1 MFSYNEKIQYRKNRF
16 CNIFMYTILLG
27 NLTSITEGVTIVGI
41 LIAGAM
47 AYT

>member
-1 MFSYNEKIQYRKNRF
+1 
-16 CNIFMYTILLG
+16 MYTIVY
-27 NLTSITEGVTIVGI
+27 NLTSITEGETIVGI

>member
-1 MFSYNEKIQYRKNRF
+1 MKKYNTEKNRF